1 MPLILTLFKSTCHN
15 LNTIQIKGAVMFEKL
30 GRTLF
35 RRRKGVLAGFIVVT
49 IAAGVIGSLVFAR
62 LEGGG
67 YSDPNSD
74 SYKAANY
81 LTDTFKV
88 KDPAIIFIIDAGK
101 SVADPAV
108 AAEVAPI
115 EAELR
120 NRPGVE
126 RTLSYW
132 SAGGAKQLVSSDGN
146 AAYLFIYGT
155 EADLTSLDKL
165 ASELQK
171 KYDGEVGNLRIYVG
185 GFSTFNNAINER
197 ISSDLKFAEA
207 ISIPLTFLFLLFVFG
222 GLIAS
227 AMPVVVAISAILG
240 AFVILYLISL
250 ATGVSIFA
258 LNLITGL
265 GMGLGIDYSLLIVN
279 RFREELHSGK
289 SVEESVVQTVK
300 TAGRTVFFSGI
311 TVMISLA
318 SLMFF
323 PQMFLKSFGY
333 GGVAVVAVA
342 ILGALVPLPAILALL
357 GSRIDKFVVRKSA
370 ITPKEDGRWAHTARF
385 VMKRPVAV
393 VFLSLLI
400 LGTLASPIKDIVF
413 SQVDTR
419 VLPASDKAAI
429 AAQVGLDKF
438 PGEQANPIEIVIP
451 NGTSKLV
458 AINSFVSELANV
470 PGVINIAA
478 PETVG
483 TDIRIAAIHSMG
495 ARSPA
500 AEKMITEIRALNVPE
515 GTLVGGV
522 AADYADSQ
530 IGIAKK
536 LPLALGWIAIGTL
549 ILLFMFTGSII
560 LPIKAV
566 ILNLLSLSATL
577 GAMTWIFIGDNFTWL
592 VGSFTN
598 TGSIDTSIVILIA
611 VVAFGLSMD
620 YEVFLLSRIKEEHDA
635 GHSNVESVALG
646 LQKSAR
652 IITAAAVILSTVFA
666 IFMTSGVTSIK
677 AMGFGVAFAILLDA
691 TLVRALLVPAL
702 MRLFGERNWWAP
714 KALKRFTISH

>member
-1 MPLILTLFKSTCHN
+1 
-15 LNTIQIKGAVMFEKL
+15 MFEKL
-30 GRTLF
+30 GHTLF
-35 RRRKGVLAGFIVVT
+35 RRRKAVLAGFIVAT

-74 SYKAANY
+74 SSKAATY

-120 NRPGVE
+120 NRPGVAS
-126 RTLSYW
+126 TLSYW
-132 SAGGAKQLVSSDGN
+132 SAGGAKQLASEDGN
-146 AAYLFIYGT
+146 SAYLFIYGT

-165 ASELQK
+165 AAELQK

-185 GFSTFNNAINER
+185 GFSTFNNAINKR

-342 ILGALVPLPAILALL
+342 ILGALVPLPAILAIL

-470 PGVINIAA
+470 PGVINIGA

-495 ARSPA
+495 ARSPT
-500 AEKMITEIRALNVPE
+500 AEKMINEIRALNVPE

>member
-1 MPLILTLFKSTCHN
+1 
-15 LNTIQIKGAVMFEKL
+15 MFEKL
-30 GRTLF
+30 GHFLV
-35 RRRKGVLAGFIVVT
+35 RRRKAVLAGFIVST
-49 IAAGVIGSLVFAR
+49 IAAGVVGSLVLAR

-74 SYKAANY
+74 SSKAATY

-88 KDPAIIFIIDAGK
+88 KDPAIIFIVDAGK

-115 EAELR
+115 EADLR
-120 NRPGVE
+120 SMPDIAK
-126 RTLSYW
+126 TLSYW
-132 SAGGAKQLVSSDGN
+132 SAGGAKQLMSEDGN
-146 AAYLFIYGT
+146 AAYLFIYGD
-155 EADLTSLDKL
+155 EADPTLLTGL
-165 ASELQK
+165 ASDLRK
-171 KYDGEVGNLRIYVG
+171 KYDGQVGNLRIYVG
-185 GFSTFNNAINER
+185 GIATFNDAINKR

-227 AMPVVVAISAILG
+227 AMPVIVAVSAILG
-240 AFVILYLISL
+240 AFLILYLISL
-250 ATGVSIFA
+250 VTGVSIFA
-258 LNLITGL
+258 LNLVTGL
-265 GMGLGIDYSLLIVN
+265 GMGLGIDYSLLMVN
-279 RFREELHSGK
+279 RFREELHAGK
-289 SVEESVVQTVK
+289 SVEESVAQTVK

-318 SLMFF
+318 ALTFF

-333 GGVAVVAVA
+333 AGVSVVAIA
-342 ILGALVPLPAILALL
+342 ILGALIPLPAILALL
-357 GSRIDKFVVRKSA
+357 GNKIDKFVVRKSA
-370 ITPKEDGRWAHTARF
+370 ITPKEDGRWAHTARY

-393 VFLSLLI
+393 VVLSLLI

-429 AAQVGLDKF
+429 AAKVGQDKF
-438 PGEQANPIEIVIP
+438 PGEQANPVEIVIP
-451 NGTSKLV
+451 NGTTKMV
-458 AINSFVSELANV
+458 EINSFVSDLANV
-470 PGVINIAA
+470 PGIINIGA

-483 TDIRIAAIHSMG
+483 SDVRIAAIHSMS

-500 AEKMITEIRALNVPE
+500 AENMIIKIRELKVPE

-549 ILLFMFTGSII
+549 LLLFMFTGSII
-560 LPIKAV
+560 LPIKAL

-577 GAMTWIFIGDNFTWL
+577 GVMTWIFIGDNLTWL

-635 GHSNVESVALG
+635 GHSNIESVALG

-652 IITAAAVILSTVFA
+652 IITAAAVILSVVFA
-666 IFMTSGVTSIK
+666 IFVTSGVTSIK

>member
-1 MPLILTLFKSTCHN
+1 
-15 LNTIQIKGAVMFEKL
+15 MFEKL
-30 GRTLF
+30 GHVLV
-35 RRRKGVLAGFIVVT
+35 RRRKSVLAGFIVAV

-67 YSDPNSD
+67 YSDPKSD
-74 SYKAANY
+74 SWKAATY

-101 SVADPAV
+101 SVSDPAV

-120 NRPGVE
+120 AEPE
-126 RTLSYW
+126 IAKTLSYW
-132 SAGGAKQLVSSDGN
+132 SAGGAKQLVSADGN
-146 AAYLFIYGT
+146 SAYLFIYGHK
-155 EADLTSLDKL
+155 ADPTLLSSLAGKL
-165 ASELQK
+165 QE
-171 KYDGEVGNLRIYVG
+171 KYDKKIGNLRIYVG
-185 GFSTFNNAINER
+185 GFSTFNHAVNTK
-197 ISSDLKFAEA
+197 ISGDLALAES

-227 AMPVVVAISAILG
+227 AMPVVVGVSAILG
-240 AFVILYLISL
+240 AFLILYLISL
-250 ATGVSIFA
+250 ITGVSIFA
-258 LNLITGL
+258 LNLVTGM
-265 GMGLGIDYSLLIVN
+265 GMGLGIDYSLLMVN
-279 RFREELHSGK
+279 RFREELHAGK
-289 SVEESVVQTVK
+289 TVEESVAQTVK
-300 TAGRTVFFSGI
+300 TAGKTVFFSGI

-333 GGVAVVAVA
+333 AGVSVVAVA
-342 ILGALVPLPAILALL
+342 IIGALIPLPAILALL
-357 GSRIDKFVVRKSA
+357 GTKIDKFVVRKSA

-393 VFLSLLI
+393 VVLSLLV
-400 LGTLASPIKDIVF
+400 LGTLASPLKDIVF

-419 VLPASDKAAI
+419 VLPASNKAAI
-429 AAQVGLDKF
+429 AAKVGLDKF
-438 PGEQANPIEIVIP
+438 PGQQGNPIEIIIP
-451 NGTSKLV
+451 AGTTKMTEV
-458 AINSFVSELANV
+458 NNFVSNLANV
-470 PGVINIAA
+470 PGVVAVGA
-478 PETVG
+478 PEIAG
-483 TDIRIAAIHSMG
+483 TDIRIAAIHSMSS
-495 ARSPA
+495 RSPA
-500 AEKMITEIRALNVPE
+500 AEKMIKEIRALRVPS

-536 LPLALGWIAIGTL
+536 LPLALLWIAIGTL
-549 ILLFMFTGSII
+549 LLLFMFTGSII

-577 GAMTWIFIGDNFTWL
+577 GVLSWIFIGGHFNWL

-598 TGSIDTSIVILIA
+598 TGTIDTSMVILIA

-635 GHSNVESVALG
+635 GHSNIESVAIG
-646 LQKSAR
+646 LQRSAR
-652 IITAAAVILSTVFA
+652 IITAAAVILSVVFA
-666 IFMTSGVTSIK
+666 IFVTSGVTSIK
-677 AMGFGVAFAILLDA
+677 TMGFGVAFAILLDA

-714 KALKRFTISH
+714 KALKRFTINH

>member
-1 MPLILTLFKSTCHN
+1 
-15 LNTIQIKGAVMFEKL
+15 MFEKL

-35 RRRKGVLAGFIVVT
+35 RRRKAVLAGFIVAT
-49 IAAGVIGSLVFAR
+49 IAAGVIGSLVFSR

-74 SYKAANY
+74 SYKAVNY

-126 RTLSYW
+126 TTLSYW
-132 SAGGAKQLVSSDGN
+132 SSGGAKQLVSEDGN

-227 AMPVVVAISAILG
+227 AMPVVVAVSAILG

-265 GMGLGIDYSLLIVN
+265 GMGLGIDYSLLMVN

-289 SVEESVVQTVK
+289 SVEESVAQTVK

-333 GGVAVVAVA
+333 GGVAVVAIA
-342 ILGALVPLPAILALL
+342 ILGALIPLPAILALL
-357 GSRIDKFVVRKSA
+357 GTKIDKFVVRKSA

-400 LGTLASPIKDIVF
+400 LGTIASPIKDIVF

-429 AAQVGLDKF
+429 AAQVGLEKF

-451 NGTSKLV
+451 NGTSKMV
-458 AINSFVSELANV
+458 AINSFVSELANI
-470 PGVINIAA
+470 PGVMNIGA

-483 TDIRIAAIHSMG
+483 TDVRIAAIHSMG
-495 ARSPA
+495 ARTPA

-530 IGIAKK
+530 IGIAKT
-536 LPLALGWIAIGTL
+536 LPIALGWIAVGTL

-577 GAMTWIFIGDNFTWL
+577 GAMTWIFIGGHLTWL

-635 GHSNVESVALG
+635 GHSNIESVALG

-652 IITAAAVILSTVFA
+652 IITAAAVILSVVFA

-677 AMGFGVAFAILLDA
+677 TMGFGVAFAILLDA

>member
-1 MPLILTLFKSTCHN
+1 
-15 LNTIQIKGAVMFEKL
+15 MFEKL
-30 GRTLF
+30 GHLLV
-35 RRRKGVLAGFIVVT
+35 RRRKSVLAGFIVVA

-67 YSDPNSD
+67 YSDPGSD
-74 SYKAANY
+74 SSKAATY

-88 KDPAIIFIIDAGK
+88 QDPAIIFIIDAGK

-115 EAELR
+115 EADIRKL
-120 NRPGVE
+120 PDVAK
-126 RTLSYW
+126 TLSYW
-132 SAGGAKQLVSSDGN
+132 SAGGAKQLMSADRNS
-146 AAYLFIYGT
+146 AYLFIYGH
-155 EADLTSLDKL
+155 EADPTLL
-165 ASELQK
+165 AGLATDLQR
-171 KYDGEVGNLRIYVG
+171 KYDGKIGNLRIYVG
-185 GFSTFNNAINER
+185 GFSTFNQAVNHK
-197 ISSDLKFAEA
+197 ISSDLALAES

-227 AMPVVVAISAILG
+227 AMPVVVGVSAILG
-240 AFVILYLISL
+240 AFLILYLISL
-250 ATGVSIFA
+250 FTGVSIFA
-258 LNLITGL
+258 LNLVTGM
-265 GMGLGIDYSLLIVN
+265 GMGLGIDYSLLMVN
-279 RFREELHSGK
+279 RFREELHAGK
-289 SVEESVVQTVK
+289 SVEESVAQTVK
-300 TAGRTVFFSGI
+300 TAGKTVFFSGI

-333 GGVAVVAVA
+333 AGVSVVAVA
-342 ILGALVPLPAILALL
+342 ILGALIPLPAILALL
-357 GSRIDKFVVRKSA
+357 GTKIDKFVVRKSA
-370 ITPKEDGRWAHTARF
+370 ITPKEDGRWAHTARY

-393 VFLSLLI
+393 VVLSLLI
-400 LGTLASPIKDIVF
+400 LGTLAAPIKDIVF

-419 VLPASDKAAI
+419 VLPASNKAAI
-429 AAQVGLDKF
+429 AAQVSLDKF
-438 PGEQANPIEIVIP
+438 PGEQGNPIEIIIP
-451 NGTSKLV
+451 NGKTKMV
-458 AINSFVSELANV
+458 EINNFVSNLANV
-470 PGVINIAA
+470 PGVITVGA

-483 TDIRIAAIHSMG
+483 NDIRISAIHSMSS
-495 ARSPA
+495 RSPA
-500 AEKMITEIRALNVPE
+500 AEKMITEIRALKVPE

-536 LPLALGWIAIGTL
+536 LPLALLWIAIGTL
-549 ILLFMFTGSII
+549 LLLFMFTGSII

-577 GAMTWIFIGDNFTWL
+577 GVLTWIFIGGHLNWL

-598 TGSIDTSIVILIA
+598 TGSIDTSMVILIA

-635 GHSNVESVALG
+635 GHSNIESVALG

-652 IITAAAVILSTVFA
+652 IITAAAVILAVVFA
-666 IFMTSGVTSIK
+666 IFVTSGVTSIK
-677 AMGFGVAFAILLDA
+677 TMGFGVAFAILLDA

>member
-1 MPLILTLFKSTCHN
+1 
-15 LNTIQIKGAVMFEKL
+15 MFEKL
-30 GRTLF
+30 VHFLV
-35 RRRKGVLAGFIVVT
+35 RRRKAVLAGFIVAT
-49 IAAGVIGSLVFAR
+49 IAAGVIGSLVLAR

-74 SYKAANY
+74 SSKAATY

-88 KDPAIIFIIDAGK
+88 KDPAIIFIVDAGK

-115 EAELR
+115 EADLR
-120 NRPGVE
+120 SMPDIAK
-126 RTLSYW
+126 TLSYW
-132 SAGGAKQLVSSDGN
+132 SAGGAKQLMSEDGN
-146 AAYLFIYGT
+146 AAYLFIYGD
-155 EADLTSLDKL
+155 EADPTLLSGL
-165 ASELQK
+165 ASDLRK
-171 KYDGEVGNLRIYVG
+171 KYDGQVGNLRIYVG
-185 GFSTFNNAINER
+185 GIATFNDAINKR

-227 AMPVVVAISAILG
+227 AMPVIVAVSAILG
-240 AFVILYLISL
+240 AFLILYLISL
-250 ATGVSIFA
+250 VTGVSIFA
-258 LNLITGL
+258 LNLVTGL
-265 GMGLGIDYSLLIVN
+265 GMGLGIDYSLLMVN
-279 RFREELHSGK
+279 RFREELHAGK
-289 SVEESVVQTVK
+289 SVEESVAQTVK

-318 SLMFF
+318 ALTFF

-333 GGVAVVAVA
+333 AGVSVVAIA
-342 ILGALVPLPAILALL
+342 ILGALIPLPAILALL
-357 GSRIDKFVVRKSA
+357 GNKIDKFVVRKSA
-370 ITPKEDGRWAHTARF
+370 IVPKEDGRWAHTARY

-393 VFLSLLI
+393 VVLSLLI

-429 AAQVGLDKF
+429 AAKVGQDKF
-438 PGEQANPIEIVIP
+438 PGEQANPVEIVIP
-451 NGTSKLV
+451 NGTTKMV
-458 AINSFVSELANV
+458 EINSFVSDLANV
-470 PGVINIAA
+470 PGIINIGA

-483 TDIRIAAIHSMG
+483 SDVRIAAIHSMS
-495 ARSPA
+495 ARSPE
-500 AEKMITEIRALNVPE
+500 AENMIIKIRELKVPE

-549 ILLFMFTGSII
+549 LLLFMFTGSII
-560 LPIKAV
+560 LPIKAL

-577 GAMTWIFIGDNFTWL
+577 GVMTWIFIGDNLTWL

-635 GHSNVESVALG
+635 GHSNIESVALG

-652 IITAAAVILSTVFA
+652 IITAAAVILSVVFA
-666 IFMTSGVTSIK
+666 IFVTSGVTSIK

>member
-1 MPLILTLFKSTCHN
+1 
-15 LNTIQIKGAVMFEKL
+15 MFEKL
-30 GRTLF
+30 GHFLV
-35 RRRKGVLAGFIVVT
+35 RRRKSVLAGFIVAT

-67 YSDPNSD
+67 YSDPGSD
-74 SYKAANY
+74 SYKAATY

-115 EAELR
+115 EADLR
-120 NRPGVE
+120 SMPDIAK
-126 RTLSYW
+126 TLSYW
-132 SAGGAKQLVSSDGN
+132 SAGGAKELVSADGN
-146 AAYLFIYGT
+146 SAYLFIYGHDSDPT
-155 EADLTSLDKL
+155 LLSSL
-165 ASELQK
+165 ASDLQK
-171 KYDGEVGNLRIYVG
+171 KYDGKVGNLRIYVG
-185 GFSTFNNAINER
+185 GIATFNDAINQK
-197 ISSDLKFAEA
+197 ISGDLKFAEA

-227 AMPVVVAISAILG
+227 AMPVVVAVSAILG
-240 AFVILYLISL
+240 AFLILYLISL
-250 ATGVSIFA
+250 FTGVSIFA
-258 LNLITGL
+258 LNLVTGM
-265 GMGLGIDYSLLIVN
+265 GMGLGIDYSLLMVN

-289 SVEESVVQTVK
+289 SVEEAVATTVK

-318 SLMFF
+318 ALMFF

-333 GGVAVVAVA
+333 AGVSVVAIA
-342 ILGALVPLPAILALL
+342 ILGALIPLPAILALL
-357 GSRIDKFVVRKSA
+357 GTKIDKFVVRKSS
-370 ITPKEDGRWAHTARF
+370 ITPKEDGRWAHTARY

-393 VFLSLLI
+393 VVLSLLI

-413 SQVDTR
+413 SQADTR
-419 VLPASDKAAI
+419 VLPASNKAAI
-429 AAQVGLDKF
+429 ATQVGLEKF
-438 PGEQANPIEIVIP
+438 PGQQANPIEIVIP
-451 NGTSKLV
+451 NGTSKMV
-458 AINSFVSELANV
+458 EINSFASDLANV
-470 PGVINIAA
+470 PGVVAVGA
-478 PETVG
+478 PETAG

-495 ARSPA
+495 ARSPE
-500 AEKMITEIRALNVPE
+500 AEKMIKEIRALTVPE

-536 LPLALGWIAIGTL
+536 LPLALLWIALGTL
-549 ILLFMFTGSII
+549 LLLFMFTGSII

-577 GAMTWIFIGDNFTWL
+577 GVLTWIFIGGNMNWL

-598 TGSIDTSIVILIA
+598 TGSIDTSMVILIA

-635 GHSNVESVALG
+635 GHSNIESVALG

-652 IITAAAVILSTVFA
+652 IITAAAVILAVVFA
-666 IFMTSGVTSIK
+666 IFVTSGVTSIK
-677 AMGFGVAFAILLDA
+677 TMGFGVAFAILLDA

-714 KALKRFTISH
+714 KALKRFTINH

>member
-1 MPLILTLFKSTCHN
+1 
-15 LNTIQIKGAVMFEKL
+15 MFEKL
-30 GRTLF
+30 GHVLV
-35 RRRKGVLAGFIVVT
+35 RRRKSVLAGFIVAV

-67 YSDPNSD
+67 YSDPKSD
-74 SYKAANY
+74 SWKAATY

-101 SVADPAV
+101 SVSDPAV

-115 EAELR
+115 EADLR
-120 NRPGVE
+120 AMPE
-126 RTLSYW
+126 IAKTLSYW
-132 SAGGAKQLVSSDGN
+132 SAGGAKQLMSADGS
-146 AAYLFIYGT
+146 AAYLFIYGHKSDPT
-155 EADLTSLDKL
+155 LLSGLAGKL
-165 ASELQK
+165 QE
-171 KYDGEVGNLRIYVG
+171 KYDKKIGNLRIYVG
-185 GFSTFNNAINER
+185 GFSTFNHAVNNK
-197 ISSDLKFAEA
+197 ISGDLALAES
-207 ISIPLTFLFLLFVFG
+207 ISIPLTFIFLLFVFG

-227 AMPVVVAISAILG
+227 AMPVVVGVSAILG
-240 AFVILYLISL
+240 AFLILYLISL
-250 ATGVSIFA
+250 FTGVSIFA
-258 LNLITGL
+258 LNLVTGM
-265 GMGLGIDYSLLIVN
+265 GMGLGIDYSLLMVN
-279 RFREELHSGK
+279 RFREELHAGK
-289 SVEESVVQTVK
+289 SVEESVAQTVK
-300 TAGRTVFFSGI
+300 TAGKTVFFSGI

-318 SLMFF
+318 ALMFF

-333 GGVAVVAVA
+333 AGVSVVAVA
-342 ILGALVPLPAILALL
+342 IIGALIPLPAILALL
-357 GSRIDKFVVRKSA
+357 GTKIDKFVVRKSA

-393 VFLSLLI
+393 VVLSLLV
-400 LGTLASPIKDIVF
+400 LGTLAAPLKDIVF

-419 VLPASDKAAI
+419 VLPASNKAAI
-429 AAQVGLDKF
+429 AAQVGLNKF
-438 PGEQANPIEIVIP
+438 PGQQGNPIEIIIP
-451 NGTSKLV
+451 NGANKLV
-458 AINSFVSELANV
+458 EVNNFVSNLANV
-470 PGVINIAA
+470 PGVVSVGA
-478 PETVG
+478 PETAG

-495 ARSPA
+495 SRSPA
-500 AEKMITEIRALNVPE
+500 AEKMIKEIRELKVTE
-515 GTLVGGV
+515 GTLVGGI

-536 LPLALGWIAIGTL
+536 LPFALLWIAIGTL

-577 GAMTWIFIGDNFTWL
+577 GVLSWIFIGGHLNWL

-598 TGSIDTSIVILIA
+598 TGTIDTSMVILIA

-635 GHSNVESVALG
+635 GHSNIESVALG

-652 IITAAAVILSTVFA
+652 IITAAAVILSVVFA
-666 IFMTSGVTSIK
+666 IFVTSGVTSIK
-677 AMGFGVAFAILLDA
+677 TMGFGVAFAILLDA

-714 KALKRFTISH
+714 KALKRFTINH

>member
-1 MPLILTLFKSTCHN
+1 
-15 LNTIQIKGAVMFEKL
+15 MFEKL
-30 GRTLF
+30 GHVLV
-35 RRRKGVLAGFIVVT
+35 RRRKAVLAGFIVAT
-49 IAAGVIGSLVFAR
+49 IGAGVIGSLIFAR

-67 YSDPNSD
+67 YSDPGSD
-74 SYKAANY
+74 SSKAATY

-88 KDPAIIFIIDAGK
+88 QDPAIIFIIDAGK

-108 AAEVAPI
+108 AAEVALI
-115 EAELR
+115 EADLSSM
-120 NRPGVE
+120 PDIAK
-126 RTLSYW
+126 TLSYW
-132 SAGGAKQLVSSDGN
+132 SAGGAKQLVSEDGN
-146 AAYLFIYGT
+146 AAYLFIYGHD
-155 EADLTSLDKL
+155 ADPTLLSGL
-165 ASELQK
+165 ASNLQE
-171 KYDGEVGNLRIYVG
+171 KYDGKIGNLRIYVG
-185 GFSTFNNAINER
+185 GFSMFNDAINKK
-197 ISSDLKFAEA
+197 ISGDLKLAEA

-227 AMPVVVAISAILG
+227 AMPVVVAVSAILG
-240 AFVILYLISL
+240 AFLILYLISL
-250 ATGVSIFA
+250 VTGVSIFA
-258 LNLITGL
+258 LNLVTGL
-265 GMGLGIDYSLLIVN
+265 GMGLGIDYSLLMVN
-279 RFREELHSGK
+279 RFREELHAGK
-289 SVEESVVQTVK
+289 SVEESVAQTVK
-300 TAGRTVFFSGI
+300 TAGKTVFFSGV

-333 GGVAVVAVA
+333 AGVSVVAVA
-342 ILGALVPLPAILALL
+342 ILGALIPLPAILALL
-357 GSRIDKFVVRKSA
+357 GTKIDKFVVRRGA

-385 VMKRPVAV
+385 VMRRPVSV
-393 VFLSLLI
+393 VVLSLLI
-400 LGTLASPIKDIVF
+400 LGTLAAPLKDIVF

-419 VLPASDKAAI
+419 VLPASNKAAI
-429 AAQVGLDKF
+429 AAQVGLEKF
-438 PGEQANPIEIVIP
+438 PGEQANPIEIIIP
-451 NGTSKLV
+451 NGITKMV
-458 AINSFVSELANV
+458 AINNFVSSLANI
-470 PGVINIAA
+470 PGVVAVGA

-483 TDIRIAAIHSMG
+483 ADIRIAAIHSMS
-495 ARSPA
+495 ARTPA
-500 AEKMITEIRALNVPE
+500 AEKMITEIRNLKVPE

-522 AADYADSQ
+522 AADFADSQ

-536 LPLALGWIAIGTL
+536 LPLALLWIAIGTL
-549 ILLFMFTGSII
+549 LLLFMFTGSII

-577 GAMTWIFIGDNFTWL
+577 GVLTWIFIGGNLNWL

-598 TGSIDTSIVILIA
+598 TGTIDTSIAILIA

-635 GHSNVESVALG
+635 GHSNIESVALG

-652 IITAAAVILSTVFA
+652 IITAAAVILSVVFA

-677 AMGFGVAFAILLDA
+677 SMGFGVAFAILLDA

-714 KALKRFTISH
+714 KALKRFAISH

>member
-1 MPLILTLFKSTCHN
+1 
-15 LNTIQIKGAVMFEKL
+15 MFEKL
-30 GRTLF
+30 GHFLV
-35 RRRKGVLAGFIVVT
+35 RRRKSVLAGFIVAT
-49 IAAGVIGSLVFAR
+49 IAAGVVGSLVFAR

-67 YSDPNSD
+67 YSDPGSD
-74 SYKAANY
+74 SYKAATY

-115 EAELR
+115 EADLR
-120 NRPGVE
+120 SMPDIAK
-126 RTLSYW
+126 TLSYW
-132 SAGGAKQLVSSDGN
+132 SAGGAKQLMSADGN
-146 AAYLFIYGT
+146 SAYLFIYGHDSDPT
-155 EADLTSLDKL
+155 LLSSL
-165 ASELQK
+165 ASDLQK
-171 KYDGEVGNLRIYVG
+171 KYDGKVGNLKIYVG
-185 GFSTFNNAINER
+185 GIAMFNDAINKK
-197 ISSDLKFAEA
+197 ISGDLKFAEI

-227 AMPVVVAISAILG
+227 AMPVVVAVSAILG
-240 AFVILYLISL
+240 AFLILYLISL
-250 ATGVSIFA
+250 FTGVSIFA
-258 LNLITGL
+258 LNLVTGM
-265 GMGLGIDYSLLIVN
+265 GMGLGIDYSLLMVN
-279 RFREELHSGK
+279 RFREELHAGK
-289 SVEESVVQTVK
+289 SVEEAVATTVK

-318 SLMFF
+318 ALMFF

-333 GGVAVVAVA
+333 AGVSVVAIA
-342 ILGALVPLPAILALL
+342 ILGALIPLPAILALL
-357 GSRIDKFVVRKSA
+357 GTKIDKFVVRKSS
-370 ITPKEDGRWAHTARF
+370 ITPKEDGRWAHTARY

-393 VFLSLLI
+393 VVLSLLI

-413 SQVDTR
+413 SQADTR
-419 VLPASDKAAI
+419 VLPASNKAAI
-429 AAQVGLDKF
+429 ATQVGLEKF

-451 NGTSKLV
+451 NGTSKMV
-458 AINSFVSELANV
+458 EINSFASDLANV
-470 PGVINIAA
+470 PGVVAVGA
-478 PETVG
+478 PETAG

-495 ARSPA
+495 ARSPE
-500 AEKMITEIRALNVPE
+500 AEKMIKEIRALTVPE

-536 LPLALGWIAIGTL
+536 LPFALLWIALGTL
-549 ILLFMFTGSII
+549 LLLFMFTGSII

-577 GAMTWIFIGDNFTWL
+577 GVLTWIFIGGNMNWL

-598 TGSIDTSIVILIA
+598 TGSIDTSMVILIA

-635 GHSNVESVALG
+635 GHSNIESVALG

-652 IITAAAVILSTVFA
+652 IITAAAVILAVVFA
-666 IFMTSGVTSIK
+666 IFVTSGVTSIK
-677 AMGFGVAFAILLDA
+677 TMGFGVAFAILLDA

-714 KALKRFTISH
+714 KALKRFTINH

>member
-1 MPLILTLFKSTCHN
+1 
-15 LNTIQIKGAVMFEKL
+15 MFEKL
-30 GRTLF
+30 GHTLF
-35 RRRKGVLAGFIVVT
+35 RRRKAVLAGFIVAT

-74 SYKAANY
+74 SSKAATY

-120 NRPGVE
+120 NRPGVAS
-126 RTLSYW
+126 TLSYW
-132 SAGGAKQLVSSDGN
+132 SAGGAKQLASEDGN
-146 AAYLFIYGT
+146 SAYLFIYGT
-155 EADLTSLDKL
+155 DADLTSLDKL
-165 ASELQK
+165 AAELQK

-185 GFSTFNNAINER
+185 GFSTFNNAINKR

-357 GSRIDKFVVRKSA
+357 GTKIDKFVVRKSA

-470 PGVINIAA
+470 PGVINIGA

-483 TDIRIAAIHSMG
+483 ADIRIAAIHSMG

-577 GAMTWIFIGDNFTWL
+577 GVMTWIFIGGNFTWL

>member
-1 MPLILTLFKSTCHN
+1 
-15 LNTIQIKGAVMFEKL
+15 MFEKL
-30 GRTLF
+30 GHFLV
-35 RRRKGVLAGFIVVT
+35 RRRKAVLAGFIVAT
-49 IAAGVIGSLVFAR
+49 IAAGVVGSLVFAR

-126 RTLSYW
+126 STLSYW

-265 GMGLGIDYSLLIVN
+265 GMGLGIDYSLLMVN
-279 RFREELHSGK
+279 RFREELKSGK
-289 SVEESVVQTVK
+289 SVEESVTQTVK

-333 GGVAVVAVA
+333 GGVAVVAIA
-342 ILGALVPLPAILALL
+342 IVGALIPLPAILALL
-357 GSRIDKFVVRKSA
+357 GTKIDKFVVRKSA
-370 ITPKEDGRWAHTARF
+370 ITPKEDGRWAHTARY

-393 VFLSLLI
+393 VVLSLLI
-400 LGTLASPIKDIVF
+400 LGTVASPIKDIVF

-429 AAQVGLDKF
+429 AAKVGQDKF
-438 PGEQANPIEIVIP
+438 PGEQANPVEIVIP
-451 NGTSKLV
+451 NGTTKMIE
-458 AINSFVSELANV
+458 INSFVSDLANI
-470 PGVINIAA
+470 PGIINIGA

-483 TDIRIAAIHSMG
+483 SDVRIAAIHSMG

-500 AEKMITEIRALNVPE
+500 AENMIIKIRELKVPE

-530 IGIAKK
+530 IGIAKT

-577 GAMTWIFIGDNFTWL
+577 GAMTWIFIGGNMNWL

-635 GHSNVESVALG
+635 GHSNIESVALG

-652 IITAAAVILSTVFA
+652 IITAAAVILSVVFA

-714 KALKRFTISH
+714 KALKRFTINH

>member
-1 MPLILTLFKSTCHN
+1 
-15 LNTIQIKGAVMFEKL
+15 L

-35 RRRKGVLAGFIVVT
+35 RRRKGVLAGFIVAT

-74 SYKAANY
+74 SSKAATY

-115 EAELR
+115 EADLR
-120 NRPGVE
+120 ARSGVAN
-126 RTLSYW
+126 TLSYW
-132 SAGGAKQLVSSDGN
+132 SAGGAKQLVSEDGN

-165 ASELQK
+165 AAELQK

-185 GFSTFNNAINER
+185 GFSSFNNAINER

-227 AMPVVVAISAILG
+227 AMPVVVAVSAILG
-240 AFVILYLISL
+240 AFLILYLISL

-258 LNLITGL
+258 LNLVTGL

-289 SVEESVVQTVK
+289 SVEEAVAQTVE

-333 GGVAVVAVA
+333 GGVAVVAIA
-342 ILGALVPLPAILALL
+342 ILGALIPLPAILALL
-357 GSRIDKFVVRKSA
+357 GTKIDKFVVRKSA

-385 VMKRPVAV
+385 VMKRPVVV

-400 LGTLASPIKDIVF
+400 LGTIASPIKDIVF

-429 AAQVGLDKF
+429 AAKVGLEKF
-438 PGEQANPIEIVIP
+438 PGEQANPIEIIVP
-451 NGTSKLV
+451 NGTSKMV
-458 AINSFVSELANV
+458 AINNFVSDLANV
-470 PGVINIAA
+470 PGVINIGA

-483 TDIRIAAIHSMG
+483 TDVRIAAIHSMG
-495 ARSPA
+495 ARTPA
-500 AEKMITEIRALNVPE
+500 AEKMITEIRTLDVPE

-530 IGIAKK
+530 IGIAQK

-598 TGSIDTSIVILIA
+598 TGTIDTSIVILIA

-652 IITAAAVILSTVFA
+652 IITAAAVILSVVFA

>member
-1 MPLILTLFKSTCHN
+1 
-15 LNTIQIKGAVMFEKL
+15 MFEKL
-30 GRTLF
+30 GRFLV
-35 RRRKGVLAGFIVVT
+35 RRRKAVLAGFIVAT
-49 IAAGVIGSLVFAR
+49 IAAGVVGSLVFAR

-126 RTLSYW
+126 STLSYW

-265 GMGLGIDYSLLIVN
+265 GMGLGIDYSLLMVN
-279 RFREELHSGK
+279 RFREELKSGK
-289 SVEESVVQTVK
+289 SVEESVTQTVK

-333 GGVAVVAVA
+333 GGVAVVAIA
-342 ILGALVPLPAILALL
+342 IVGALIPLPAILALL
-357 GSRIDKFVVRKSA
+357 GTKIDKFVVRKSA
-370 ITPKEDGRWAHTARF
+370 ITPKEDGRWAHTARY

-393 VFLSLLI
+393 VVLSLLI
-400 LGTLASPIKDIVF
+400 LGTVASPIKDIVF

-429 AAQVGLDKF
+429 AAKVGQDKF
-438 PGEQANPIEIVIP
+438 PGEQANPVEIVIP
-451 NGTSKLV
+451 NGTTKMIE
-458 AINSFVSELANV
+458 INSFVSDLANV
-470 PGVINIAA
+470 PGIINIGA

-483 TDIRIAAIHSMG
+483 SDVRIAAIHSMG

-500 AEKMITEIRALNVPE
+500 AENMIIKIRELKVPE

-530 IGIAKK
+530 IGIAKT

-577 GAMTWIFIGDNFTWL
+577 GAMTWIFIGGNMNWL

-635 GHSNVESVALG
+635 GHSNIESVALG

-652 IITAAAVILSTVFA
+652 IITAAAVILSVVFA

>member
-1 MPLILTLFKSTCHN
+1 
-15 LNTIQIKGAVMFEKL
+15 MFEKL

-35 RRRKGVLAGFIVVT
+35 RRRKAVLAGFIVAT

-67 YSDPNSD
+67 YSDPGSD
-74 SYKAANY
+74 SYKAADY

-120 NRPGVE
+120 DRPGVAN
-126 RTLSYW
+126 TLSYW
-132 SAGGAKQLVSSDGN
+132 SAGGAKELVSSDGN

-171 KYDGEVGNLRIYVG
+171 KYDGQVGNLRIYVG

-250 ATGVSIFA
+250 TTGVSIFS

-265 GMGLGIDYSLLIVN
+265 GMGLGIDYSLLMVN

-289 SVEESVVQTVK
+289 SVEEAVTQTVK

-333 GGVAVVAVA
+333 GGVAVVAIA
-342 ILGALVPLPAILALL
+342 ILGALIPLPAILALL
-357 GSRIDKFVVRKSA
+357 GTKIDKFVVRKSA

-393 VFLSLLI
+393 VFISLLI
-400 LGTLASPIKDIVF
+400 LGTIASPIKDIVF

-438 PGEQANPIEIVIP
+438 PGEQANPIEIIIP

-458 AINSFVSELANV
+458 AINSFVSDLANV
-470 PGVINIAA
+470 PGVINIGA

-483 TDIRIAAIHSMG
+483 TDVRIAAIHSMG
-495 ARSPA
+495 ARTPA
-500 AEKMITEIRALNVPE
+500 AEKMITEIRELNVPE

-530 IGIAKK
+530 MGIAKK

-577 GAMTWIFIGDNFTWL
+577 GAMTWIFIDGHLNWL

>member
-1 MPLILTLFKSTCHN
+1 
-15 LNTIQIKGAVMFEKL
+15 MFEKL

-35 RRRKGVLAGFIVVT
+35 RRRKAVLAGFIVAT
-49 IAAGVIGSLVFAR
+49 IAAGVIGSLVFSR

-74 SYKAANY
+74 SYKAVNY

-126 RTLSYW
+126 TTLSYW
-132 SAGGAKQLVSSDGN
+132 SSGGAKQLVSEDGN

-227 AMPVVVAISAILG
+227 AMPVVVAVSAILG

-265 GMGLGIDYSLLIVN
+265 GMGLGIDYSLLMVN

-289 SVEESVVQTVK
+289 SVEESVAQTVK

-333 GGVAVVAVA
+333 GGVAVVAIA
-342 ILGALVPLPAILALL
+342 ILGALIPLPAILALL
-357 GSRIDKFVVRKSA
+357 GTKIDKFVVRKSA

-400 LGTLASPIKDIVF
+400 LGTIASPIKDIVF

-429 AAQVGLDKF
+429 AAQVGLEKF

-451 NGTSKLV
+451 NGTSKMV
-458 AINSFVSELANV
+458 AINSFVSELANI
-470 PGVINIAA
+470 PGVMNIGA

-483 TDIRIAAIHSMG
+483 TDVRIAAIHSMG
-495 ARSPA
+495 ARTPA

-530 IGIAKK
+530 IGIAKT
-536 LPLALGWIAIGTL
+536 LPIALGWIAVGTL

-577 GAMTWIFIGDNFTWL
+577 GAMTWIFIGGHFTWL

-635 GHSNVESVALG
+635 GHSNIESVALG

-652 IITAAAVILSTVFA
+652 IITAAAVILSVVFA

-677 AMGFGVAFAILLDA
+677 TMGFGVAFAILLDA

>member
-1 MPLILTLFKSTCHN
+1 
-15 LNTIQIKGAVMFEKL
+15 MFEKL
-30 GRTLF
+30 GHLLV
-35 RRRKGVLAGFIVVT
+35 RRRKSVLAGFIVVA

-67 YSDPNSD
+67 YSDPGSD
-74 SYKAANY
+74 SSKAATY

-88 KDPAIIFIIDAGK
+88 QDPAIIFIIDAGK

-115 EAELR
+115 EADLR
-120 NRPGVE
+120 KMPDVAK
-126 RTLSYW
+126 TLSYW
-132 SAGGAKQLVSSDGN
+132 SAGGAKQLMSSDGN
-146 AAYLFIYGT
+146 AAYLFIYGH
-155 EADLTSLDKL
+155 EADPTLLAGL
-165 ASELQK
+165 ASDLQK
-171 KYDGEVGNLRIYVG
+171 KYDGKVGNLRVYVG
-185 GFSTFNNAINER
+185 GFSTFNQAVNHR
-197 ISSDLKFAEA
+197 ISSDLALAEA

-227 AMPVVVAISAILG
+227 AMPVVVGVTAILG
-240 AFVILYLISL
+240 SFLILYLISL
-250 ATGVSIFA
+250 FTGVSIFA
-258 LNLITGL
+258 LNLVTGM
-265 GMGLGIDYSLLIVN
+265 GMGLGIDYSLLMVN
-279 RFREELHSGK
+279 RFREELHVGK
-289 SVEESVVQTVK
+289 SVEESVAQTVK
-300 TAGRTVFFSGI
+300 TAGKTVFFSGI

-333 GGVAVVAVA
+333 AGVSVVAVA
-342 ILGALVPLPAILALL
+342 ILGALIPLPAILALL
-357 GSRIDKFVVRKSA
+357 GTKIDKFVVRKSS
-370 ITPKEDGRWAHTARF
+370 ITPKEDGRWAHTARY
-385 VMKRPVAV
+385 VMKHPVAV
-393 VFLSLLI
+393 VVLSLLI

-429 AAQVGLDKF
+429 ASKVSLDKF

-451 NGTSKLV
+451 NGTSKMV
-458 AINSFVSELANV
+458 EINSFVSNLANV
-470 PGVINIAA
+470 PGVIAVGA

-483 TDIRIAAIHSMG
+483 NDIRISVIHSMS

-500 AEKMITEIRALNVPE
+500 AEKMITEIRALKVPE

-536 LPLALGWIAIGTL
+536 LPFALTWIAIGTL
-549 ILLFMFTGSII
+549 LLLFMFTGSII

-577 GAMTWIFIGDNFTWL
+577 GVLTWIFIGGHLNWL

-635 GHSNVESVALG
+635 GHSNIESVALG

-652 IITAAAVILSTVFA
+652 IITAAAVILAVVFA
-666 IFMTSGVTSIK
+666 IFVTSGVTSIK
-677 AMGFGVAFAILLDA
+677 TMGFGVAFAILLDA

>member
-1 MPLILTLFKSTCHN
+1 
-15 LNTIQIKGAVMFEKL
+15 MFEKL
-30 GRTLF
+30 GHFLV
-35 RRRKGVLAGFIVVT
+35 RRRKSVLAGFIVAT
-49 IAAGVIGSLVFAR
+49 IAAGVVGSLVFAR

-67 YSDPNSD
+67 YSDPGSD
-74 SYKAANY
+74 SYKAATY

-115 EAELR
+115 EADLR
-120 NRPGVE
+120 SMPDIAK
-126 RTLSYW
+126 TLSYW
-132 SAGGAKQLVSSDGN
+132 SAGGAKQLMSADGN
-146 AAYLFIYGT
+146 SAYLFIYGHDSDPT
-155 EADLTSLDKL
+155 LLSSL
-165 ASELQK
+165 ASDLQK
-171 KYDGEVGNLRIYVG
+171 KYDGKVGNLKIYVG
-185 GFSTFNNAINER
+185 GIAMFNDAINKK
-197 ISSDLKFAEA
+197 ISGDLKFAEI

-227 AMPVVVAISAILG
+227 AMPVVVAVSAILG
-240 AFVILYLISL
+240 AFLILYLISL
-250 ATGVSIFA
+250 FTGVSIFA
-258 LNLITGL
+258 LNLVTGM
-265 GMGLGIDYSLLIVN
+265 GMGLGIDYSLLMVN
-279 RFREELHSGK
+279 RFREELHAGK
-289 SVEESVVQTVK
+289 SVEEAVATTVK

-318 SLMFF
+318 ALMFF

-333 GGVAVVAVA
+333 AGVSVVAIA
-342 ILGALVPLPAILALL
+342 ILGALIPLPAILALL
-357 GSRIDKFVVRKSA
+357 GTKIDKFVVRKSS
-370 ITPKEDGRWAHTARF
+370 ITPKEDGRWAHTARY

-393 VFLSLLI
+393 VVLSLLI

-413 SQVDTR
+413 SQADTR
-419 VLPASDKAAI
+419 VLPASNKAAI
-429 AAQVGLDKF
+429 ATQVGLEKF
-438 PGEQANPIEIVIP
+438 PGQQANPIEIIIP
-451 NGTSKLV
+451 NGISKMV
-458 AINSFVSELANV
+458 EINSFASDLANV
-470 PGVINIAA
+470 PGVVAVGA

-500 AEKMITEIRALNVPE
+500 AENMIKEIRALTVPE

-536 LPLALGWIAIGTL
+536 LPLALLWIALGTL
-549 ILLFMFTGSII
+549 LLLFMFTGSII

-577 GAMTWIFIGDNFTWL
+577 GVLTWIFIGGNMNWL

-598 TGSIDTSIVILIA
+598 TGSIDTSMVILIA

-635 GHSNVESVALG
+635 GHSNIESVALG

-652 IITAAAVILSTVFA
+652 IITAAAVILAVVFA
-666 IFMTSGVTSIK
+666 IFVTSGVTSIK
-677 AMGFGVAFAILLDA
+677 TMGFGVAFAILLDA

-714 KALKRFTISH
+714 KALKRFTINH

>member
-1 MPLILTLFKSTCHN
+1 
-15 LNTIQIKGAVMFEKL
+15 MFEKL
-30 GRTLF
+30 GHFLV
-35 RRRKGVLAGFIVVT
+35 RRRKAVLAGFIVAT
-49 IAAGVIGSLVFAR
+49 IAAGVVGSLVFAR

-126 RTLSYW
+126 STLSYW

-146 AAYLFIYGT
+146 SAYLFIYGT

-265 GMGLGIDYSLLIVN
+265 GMGLGIDYSLLMVN
-279 RFREELHSGK
+279 RFREELKSGK
-289 SVEESVVQTVK
+289 SVEESVTQTVK

-333 GGVAVVAVA
+333 GGVAVVAIA
-342 ILGALVPLPAILALL
+342 IVGALIPLPAILALL
-357 GSRIDKFVVRKSA
+357 GTKIDKFVVRKSA
-370 ITPKEDGRWAHTARF
+370 ITPREDGRWAHTARY

-393 VFLSLLI
+393 VVLSLLI
-400 LGTLASPIKDIVF
+400 LGTVASPIKDIVF

-429 AAQVGLDKF
+429 AAKVGQDKF
-438 PGEQANPIEIVIP
+438 PGEQANPVEIVIP
-451 NGTSKLV
+451 NGTTKMIE
-458 AINSFVSELANV
+458 INSFVSDLANV
-470 PGVINIAA
+470 PGIINIGA

-483 TDIRIAAIHSMG
+483 SDVRIAAIHSMG

-500 AEKMITEIRALNVPE
+500 AENMIIKIRELKVPE

-530 IGIAKK
+530 IGIAKT

-577 GAMTWIFIGDNFTWL
+577 GAMTWIFIGGNMNWL

-635 GHSNVESVALG
+635 GHSNIESVALG

-652 IITAAAVILSTVFA
+652 IITAAAVILSVVFA

-714 KALKRFTISH
+714 KALKRFTINH